1 MRIFNVEV
9 SSNGKT
15 TGSKPVDVG
24 SIPTTSAN
32 PQQHI
37 LYYDLKNAVADIKDD
52 FYEGND
58 SHSHAEYRGVCE
70 GLDML
75 VRHFEEIKGDDN
87 G

>member
-37 LYYDLKNAVADIKDD
+37 LYYLSLI
-52 FYEGND
+52 
-58 SHSHAEYRGVCE
+58 H
-70 GLDML
+70 
-75 VRHFEEIKGDDN
+75 I
-87 G
+87 